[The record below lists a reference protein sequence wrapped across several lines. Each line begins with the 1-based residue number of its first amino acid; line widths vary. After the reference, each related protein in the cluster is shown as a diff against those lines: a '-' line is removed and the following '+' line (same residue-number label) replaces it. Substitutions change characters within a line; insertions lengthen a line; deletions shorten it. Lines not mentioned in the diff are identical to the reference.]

1 MMVNTAANS
10 SMPFSTADV
19 LNVNIVDKSSS
30 IPNFF
35 DWAPIVLSI
44 IAIAIS
50 IYTIYQT
57 KETHK
62 ATLASTFF
70 ASIFKEYLLEKFP
83 NGRERICFENGRIK
97 GHEIL
102 VDDLNKLRR
111 DILYFKYAD
120 NDFYL
125 ALKKELQDLENYIVE
140 AMNSQHDSTAQIKF
154 LTDVDERMTKIFVR
168 INKRHCGM

>member
-1 MMVNTAANS
+1 MNQV
-10 SMPFSTADV
+10 
-19 LNVNIVDKSSS
+19 
-30 IPNFF
+30 
-35 DWAPIVLSI
+35 
-44 IAIAIS
+44 
-50 IYTIYQT
+50 
-57 KETHK
+57 
-62 ATLASTFF
+62 
-70 ASIFKEYLLEKFP
+70 
-83 NGRERICFENGRIK
+83 K

-140 AMNSQHDSTAQIKF
+140 AMNSQHDSTAQITF